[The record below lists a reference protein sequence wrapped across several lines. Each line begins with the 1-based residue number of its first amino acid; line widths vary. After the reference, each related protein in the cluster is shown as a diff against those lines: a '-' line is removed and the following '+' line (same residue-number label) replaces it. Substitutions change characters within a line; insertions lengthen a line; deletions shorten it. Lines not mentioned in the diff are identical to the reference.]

1 MPDRS
6 DLIRFAAVATTVG
19 LVAMLRVG
27 WAYLMAKKKA
37 QRAERRFRKGL
48 IAGGMDEEMA
58 RRLSEKYIE
67 SVRLR
72 RYIRAA
78 MPRPGQRARQ

>member
-1 MPDRS
+1 MPDRT
-6 DLIRFAAVATTVG
+6 DIIRYATMAITVG
-19 LVAMLRVG
+19 LVALLRVG
-27 WAYLMAKKKA
+27 WAYLKAKKKA

-72 RYIRAA
+72 KYIKAA
-78 MPRPGQRARQ
+78 IPRPGQRTRH

>member
-1 MPDRS
+1 MPDRT
-6 DLIRFAAVATTVG
+6 DIIRFAAVATTVG

-27 WAYLMAKKKA
+27 WAYLKAKKKA
-37 QRAERRFRKGL
+37 QRAEHRFRKGL
-48 IAGGMDEEMA
+48 IAGGMNEEMA

-72 RYIRAA
+72 KYIMAA
-78 MPRPGQRARQ
+78 IPRSGQRAR